1 MIQNIIK
8 SIEECRTERPVSN
21 EIHKDYELKA
31 RNEFLFFI
39 KPEITLNDDQIEIQ
53 AILDMILSKIDSFNL
68 KIKNIRIIN
77 AAYLERNNIIAQHYG
92 VINKLS
98 NNVKLSI
105 SEEAKLSFE
114 KIYGEPFEAA
124 EIYGSLEFMEQY
136 PYFTPKGIS
145 FLWQNNANEKL
156 SGGTYIQ
163 KLSLDGQVVY
173 IVNGFHPRQLE
184 HFTMK
189 DRSIVT
195 MTLVSDLTWKEARN
209 DFIGKTNPEEA
220 KPGSI
225 RNILLVNKGKFGLQ
239 NISSSW
245 NGVHLSAGPIEGLVE
260 LMRYNSNFEH
270 GEIQSA
276 TDYNFGKLIASKLPE
291 SKAESLL
298 TNPVVEYNG
307 KKISVFDLTEE
318 VDSDNCLKVLEK
330 LTL

>member
-8 SIEECRTERPVSN
+8 SIEECRTERPVNN

-53 AILDMILSKIDSFNL
+53 AILDMILSKINSFNL

-98 NNVKLSI
+98 NNIKLSI
-105 SEEAKLSFE
+105 SEEAKLNFE
-114 KIYGEPFEAA
+114 KIFNEQFESA

-145 FLWQNNANEKL
+145 FLWQNNATEKL

-163 KLSLDGQVVY
+163 KLSLDGQAVY

-220 KPGSI
+220 KQGSI
-225 RNILLVNKGKFGLQ
+225 RNNLLVNKEKFGLQ

-245 NGVHLSAGPIEGLVE
+245 NGVHLSAGPVEGLVE
-260 LMRYNSNFEH
+260 LMRYNSNFEN

-276 TDYNFGKLIASKLPE
+276 TDYNFGQQIARNLPS
-291 SKAESLL
+291 SKAESIL
-298 TNPVVEYNG
+298 TNPFVQYND

-318 VDSDNCLKVLEK
+318 MDSDYCLEVLEK
-330 LTL
+330 LKL